1 MSCGCLARELAS
13 ERQKGKPSKNPKE
26 IIDLKGKRF
35 GKLIVLEMQEHI
47 VGEDVMWKCKC
58 DCGNEIMANV
68 GNLKNG
74 HTKSCGC
81 LRVDRCKTNFTK
93 HGLEHTRL
101 YGIWSDMRLRC
112 YDEKNIAYHRYGGR
126 GITICDEWKND
137 VKAFYDW
144 AMANGYKDS
153 LTIDRIDNDGN
164 YCPENCRWVTRK
176 EQNNN
181 RRDNHKLT
189 FNGKTQSIPEW
200 AEELGLT
207 YGGLYDR
214 LYRGWPIEKVL
225 APRMRG

>member
-1 MSCGCLARELAS
+1 MKQLNLTGE
-13 ERQKGKPSKNPKE
+13 
-26 IIDLKGKRF
+26 RF
-35 GKLIVLEMQEHI
+35 GKLVAIKTIGKNKNGAYLWQ
-47 VGEDVMWKCKC
+47 CKC
-58 DCGNEIMANV
+58 DCGNEIIANV

-144 AMANGYKDS
+144 ATANGYKDS

-164 YCPENCRWVTRK
+164 YCPENCRWATVK
-176 EQNNN
+176 EQASN
-181 RRDNHKLT
+181 RRSNILVTH
-189 FNGKTQSIPEW
+189 NGKTQTMKKW
-200 AEELGLT
+200 ANEVGTPYKVVWARMQKLGWSAERALT
-207 YGGLYDR
+207 EPVKKGK
-214 LYRGWPIEKVL
+214 WKK
-225 APRMRG
+225 

>member
-1 MSCGCLARELAS
+1 MKQLNLTGE
-13 ERQKGKPSKNPKE
+13 
-26 IIDLKGKRF
+26 RF
-35 GKLIVLEMQEHI
+35 GKLVAIKTIGKNKNGGYLWQ
-47 VGEDVMWKCKC
+47 CKC
-58 DCGNEIMANV
+58 DCGNEIIANV

-81 LRVDRCKTNFTK
+81 LRVDRCKMNFTK

-144 AMANGYKDS
+144 ATANGYKDS

-164 YCPENCRWVTRK
+164 YCPENCRWATVK
-176 EQNNN
+176 EQASN
-181 RRDNHKLT
+181 RRSNILVTH
-189 FNGKTQSIPEW
+189 NGKTQTMKKW
-200 AEELGLT
+200 ANEVGTPYKVVWARMQKLGWSAERALT
-207 YGGLYDR
+207 EPVKKGK
-214 LYRGWPIEKVL
+214 WKK
-225 APRMRG
+225 

>member
-1 MSCGCLARELAS
+1 MKQLNLTGE
-13 ERQKGKPSKNPKE
+13 
-26 IIDLKGKRF
+26 RF
-35 GKLIVLEMQEHI
+35 GKLVVIKTAGKTKNGAYLWQ
-47 VGEDVMWKCKC
+47 CKC
-58 DCGNEIMANV
+58 DCGNEIIANV

-144 AMANGYKDS
+144 ATANGYKDS

-164 YCPENCRWVTRK
+164 YCPENCRWATVK
-176 EQNNN
+176 EQASN
-181 RRDNHKLT
+181 RRSNILVTH
-189 FNGKTQSIPEW
+189 NGKTQTMKKW
-200 AEELGLT
+200 ANEVGTPYKVVWARMQKLGWSAERALT
-207 YGGLYDR
+207 EPVKKGK
-214 LYRGWPIEKVL
+214 WKK
-225 APRMRG
+225 

>member
-1 MSCGCLARELAS
+1 MKQLNLTGE
-13 ERQKGKPSKNPKE
+13 
-26 IIDLKGKRF
+26 RF
-35 GKLIVLEMQEHI
+35 GKLVAIKTIGKNKNGGYLWQ
-47 VGEDVMWKCKC
+47 CKC
-58 DCGNEIMANV
+58 DCGNEIIANV

-81 LRVDRCKTNFTK
+81 LRVDRCKTNFAK

-144 AMANGYKDS
+144 ATANGYKDS

-164 YCPENCRWVTRK
+164 YCPENCRWATVK
-176 EQNNN
+176 EQASN
-181 RRDNHKLT
+181 RRSNILVTH
-189 FNGKTQSIPEW
+189 NGKTQTMKKW
-200 AEELGLT
+200 ANEVGTPYKVVWARMQKLGWSAERALT
-207 YGGLYDR
+207 EPVKKGK
-214 LYRGWPIEKVL
+214 WK
-225 APRMRG
+225 

>member
-1 MSCGCLARELAS
+1 MKQLNLT
-13 ERQKGKPSKNPKE
+13 
-26 IIDLKGKRF
+26 GKRF
-35 GKLIVLEMQEHI
+35 GKLVVIKTAGKTKNGAYLWQ
-47 VGEDVMWKCKC
+47 CKC
-58 DCGNEIMANV
+58 DCGNEIIANV

-144 AMANGYKDS
+144 ATANGYKDS

-164 YCPENCRWVTRK
+164 YCPENCRWATVK
-176 EQNNN
+176 EQASN
-181 RRDNHKLT
+181 RRSNILVTH
-189 FNGKTQSIPEW
+189 NGKTQTMKKW
-200 AEELGLT
+200 ANEVGTPYKVVWARMQKLGWSAERALT
-207 YGGLYDR
+207 ESVKKGK
-214 LYRGWPIEKVL
+214 WKK
-225 APRMRG
+225 

>member
-1 MSCGCLARELAS
+1 MKQLNLT
-13 ERQKGKPSKNPKE
+13 
-26 IIDLKGKRF
+26 GKRF
-35 GKLIVLEMQEHI
+35 GKLVVIKTAGKTKNGAYLWQ
-47 VGEDVMWKCKC
+47 CKC
-58 DCGNEIMANV
+58 DCGNEIIANV

-81 LRVDRCKTNFTK
+81 LRVNRCKTNFTK

-144 AMANGYKDS
+144 ATANGYKDS

-164 YCPENCRWVTRK
+164 YCPENCRWATVK
-176 EQNNN
+176 EQASN
-181 RRDNHKLT
+181 RRSNILVTH
-189 FNGKTQSIPEW
+189 NGKTQTMKKW
-200 AEELGLT
+200 ANEVGTPYKVVWARMQKLGWSAERALT
-207 YGGLYDR
+207 EPVKKGK
-214 LYRGWPIEKVL
+214 WKK
-225 APRMRG
+225 

>member
-1 MSCGCLARELAS
+1 MKQLNLT
-13 ERQKGKPSKNPKE
+13 
-26 IIDLKGKRF
+26 GKRF
-35 GKLIVLEMQEHI
+35 GKLVVIKTAGKTKNGAYLWQ
-47 VGEDVMWKCKC
+47 CKC
-58 DCGNEIMANV
+58 DCGNEIIANV

-144 AMANGYKDS
+144 ATANGYKDS

-164 YCPENCRWVTRK
+164 YCPENCRWATVK
-176 EQNNN
+176 EQASN
-181 RRDNHKLT
+181 RRSNILVTH
-189 FNGKTQSIPEW
+189 NGKTQTMKKW
-200 AEELGLT
+200 ANEVGTPYKVVWARMQKLGWSAERALT
-207 YGGLYDR
+207 EPVKKGK
-214 LYRGWPIEKVL
+214 WKK
-225 APRMRG
+225 

>member
-1 MSCGCLARELAS
+1 MKQLNLT
-13 ERQKGKPSKNPKE
+13 
-26 IIDLKGKRF
+26 GKRF
-35 GKLIVLEMQEHI
+35 GKLVAIKAAGKTKNGAYL
-47 VGEDVMWKCKC
+47 WKCKC
-58 DCGNEIMANV
+58 DCGNEIIANV

-144 AMANGYKDS
+144 ATANGYKDS

-164 YCPENCRWVTRK
+164 YCPENCRWATVK
-176 EQNNN
+176 EQASN
-181 RRDNHKLT
+181 RRSNILVTH
-189 FNGKTQSIPEW
+189 NGKTQTMKEW
-200 AEELGLT
+200 AHEVGTPYKVVWARMQKLGWSAERALT
-207 YGGLYDR
+207 EPVKKGK
-214 LYRGWPIEKVL
+214 WKK
-225 APRMRG
+225 

>member
-1 MSCGCLARELAS
+1 MKQLNLTGE
-13 ERQKGKPSKNPKE
+13 
-26 IIDLKGKRF
+26 RF
-35 GKLIVLEMQEHI
+35 GKLVAIKTIGKNKNGAYLWQ
-47 VGEDVMWKCKC
+47 CKC
-58 DCGNEIMANV
+58 DCGNEIIANV

-144 AMANGYKDS
+144 ATANGYKDS

-164 YCPENCRWVTRK
+164 YCPENCRWATVK
-176 EQNNN
+176 EQASN
-181 RRDNHKLT
+181 RRSNILVTH
-189 FNGKTQSIPEW
+189 NGKTQTMKKW
-200 AEELGLT
+200 ANEVGTPYKVVWARMQKLGWSAERALT
-207 YGGLYDR
+207 EPVKKGK
-214 LYRGWPIEKVL
+214 WK
-225 APRMRG
+225 

>member
-1 MSCGCLARELAS
+1 MKQLNLT
-13 ERQKGKPSKNPKE
+13 
-26 IIDLKGKRF
+26 GKRF
-35 GKLIVLEMQEHI
+35 GKLVAIKTAGKTKNGAYLWQ
-47 VGEDVMWKCKC
+47 CKC
-58 DCGNEIMANV
+58 DCGNEIIANV

-81 LRVDRCKTNFTK
+81 LRVDRCKPNFTK

-144 AMANGYKDS
+144 ATANGYKDS

-164 YCPENCRWVTRK
+164 YCPENCRWATVK
-176 EQNNN
+176 EQASN
-181 RRDNHKLT
+181 RRSNILVTH
-189 FNGKTQSIPEW
+189 NGKTQTMKKW
-200 AEELGLT
+200 ANEVGTPYKVVWARMQKLGWSAERALT
-207 YGGLYDR
+207 EPVKKGK
-214 LYRGWPIEKVL
+214 WKK
-225 APRMRG
+225 